1 MRRLFRGAGL
11 RRLWAMIVK
20 EMWAVLRDPK
30 SRVVLFVPPLM
41 QLFIFTFATTLD
53 VKNVDIGVLDR
64 SSGAHS
70 AEIVSRIAG
79 SPNFREIVPLRSPTE
94 LKDAI
99 DNQKVIAAMVI
110 DEDFDRNLAA
120 KRPATIGLI
129 LDGRRSNAAQIV
141 AGYLTQIVGGAG
153 ADLVPRT
160 STRQGDP
167 GQGSIV
173 TNWYNP
179 SLDYIWF
186 TLPSLVAIITSVAG
200 LAITSQSVARERELG
215 TFDQLMVSPLRIHEI
230 LIGKMVPPFI
240 IGMING
246 SLYLVI
252 APLVFGVPFT
262 GSLLLFFVSLAMYML
277 ALIGLGMFVSAM
289 SQTQQQAFLGTFL
302 VTTPLILL
310 SGYASPIDNMPDWLQ
325 LVTYLDPARYFLV
338 IVQGLFLK
346 AIPAAA
352 VFHQLWPLGL
362 IAIATLSASA
372 WLFRARME

>member
-1 MRRLFRGAGL
+1 MRRLY
-11 RRLWAMIVK
+11 AMIVK

-30 SRVVLFVPPLM
+30 SRIVLFIPPLM
-41 QLFIFTFATTLD
+41 QLFIFSFATTLD
-53 VKNVDIGVLDR
+53 VKNVDVAIFDR

-79 SPNFREIVPLRSPTE
+79 SPNFRKIVPLRSPHE
-94 LKDAI
+94 LRDVI
-99 DNQKVIAAMVI
+99 DNQKVIAALVI
-110 DEDFDRNLAA
+110 DEDFDRRVTAG
-120 KRPATIGLI
+120 KPATVGVI

-141 AGYLTQIVGGAG
+141 NGYLTQIVGGIG
-153 ADLVPRT
+153 ADLVARPGPQAPPG
-160 STRQGDP
+160 ST
-167 GQGSIV
+167 I

-246 SLYLVI
+246 SLYLII

-262 GSLLLFFVSLAMYML
+262 GSLLLFFLSLAMYML
-277 ALIGLGMFVSAM
+277 ALIGLGMLVSAIAR
-289 SQTQQQAFLGTFL
+289 TQQQAFLGVFL
-302 VTTPLILL
+302 ITTPLILL
-310 SGYASPIDNMPDWLQ
+310 SGYASPIDNMPGWLQ
-325 LVTYLDPARYFLV
+325 IVTYLDPARYFLV

-346 AIPAAA
+346 AMPAAA
-352 VFHQLWPLGL
+352 VFHQLWPLAL
-362 IAIATLSASA
+362 IACATLSASA

>member
-1 MRRLFRGAGL
+1 MRRLLEISGL
-11 RRLWAMIVK
+11 RRLVAMIVK

-30 SRVVLFVPPLM
+30 SRIVLFVPPLM

-53 VKNVDIGVLDR
+53 VKNVDVAILDR
-64 SSGAHS
+64 SSGVHS
-70 AEIVSRIAG
+70 TEIVSRIAG
-79 SPNFREIVPLRSPTE
+79 SPNFREIVPLRSPHE
-94 LKDAI
+94 LHEAI
-99 DNQKVIAAMVI
+99 DNQKVIAALVI
-110 DEDFDRNLAA
+110 DEDFDRRVAA
-120 KRPATIGLI
+120 GKPATVGVV

-141 AGYLTQIVGGAG
+141 NGYLTQIVAG
-153 ADLVPRT
+153 VGTDTVMRPDPRT
-160 STRQGDP
+160 PP
-167 GQGSIV
+167 GSVV

-215 TFDQLMVSPLRIHEI
+215 TFDQLMVSPLRVHEI

-246 SLYLVI
+246 SLYLII

-262 GSLLLFFVSLAMYML
+262 GSLLLFFLSLAMYML
-277 ALIGLGMFVSAM
+277 ALIGLGMLVSAIAK
-289 SQTQQQAFLGTFL
+289 TQQQAFLGVFL
-302 VTTPLILL
+302 ITTPLILL
-310 SGYASPIDNMPDWLQ
+310 SGYASPIDNMPGWLQ
-325 LVTYLDPARYFLV
+325 IVTYLDPARYFLV

-346 AIPAAA
+346 AMPAAA
-352 VFHQLWPLGL
+352 VFHQLWPLAL
-362 IAIATLSASA
+362 IACATLSASA

>member
-1 MRRLFRGAGL
+1 MRRLF
-11 RRLWAMIVK
+11 AMIVK
-20 EMWAVLRDPK
+20 EMWAVLRDPQA
-30 SRVVLFVPPLM
+30 RLVLFVPPLM
-41 QLFIFTFATTLD
+41 QLFIFTYATTLD
-53 VKNVDIGVLDR
+53 VKNVDIGILDR

-70 AEIVSRIAG
+70 VELVQRLAG
-79 SPNFREIVPLRSPTE
+79 SPNFRRIERLQTPKQ
-94 LKDAI
+94 LKSAI
-99 DNQKVIAAMVI
+99 DNQKVIAALVI
-110 DEDFDRNLAA
+110 DEDFDRQLA
-120 KRPATIGLI
+120 RGESATIGLV

-141 AGYLTQIVGGAG
+141 AGYVTNIAGGIGAELAPAQVRGAVGGS
-153 ADLVPRT
+153 V
-160 STRQGDP
+160 
-167 GQGSIV
+167 V

-246 SLYLVI
+246 SVYLVV

-262 GSLLLFFVSLAMYML
+262 GSLLLFWLSLGMYLL
-277 ALIGLGMFVSAM
+277 ALIGLGMLVSAA
-289 SQTQQQAFLGTFL
+289 SQTQQQAFLGVFL

-325 LVTYLDPARYFLV
+325 TITYLDPARYFLV

-346 AIPAAA
+346 AMPASA
-352 VFHQLWPLGL
+352 VFHQLWPLAL
-362 IAIATLSASA
+362 IACVTLSASA

>member
-1 MRRLFRGAGL
+1 MRRLLEISGL
-11 RRLWAMIVK
+11 RRLVAMIVK

-30 SRVVLFVPPLM
+30 SRIVLFVPPLM

-53 VKNVDIGVLDR
+53 VKNVDVAILDR
-64 SSGAHS
+64 SSGVHS
-70 AEIVSRIAG
+70 AEIVNRIAG
-79 SPNFREIVPLRSPTE
+79 SPNFREIVPLRSPHE
-94 LKDAI
+94 LRDAI
-99 DNQKVIAAMVI
+99 DNQKVIAALVI
-110 DEDFDRNLAA
+110 DEDFDRRVAA
-120 KRPATIGLI
+120 GKPATVGVV

-141 AGYLTQIVGGAG
+141 NGYLTQIVAG
-153 ADLVPRT
+153 VGTDTVMRPDPRT
-160 STRQGDP
+160 PP
-167 GQGSIV
+167 GSVV

-215 TFDQLMVSPLRIHEI
+215 TFDQLMVSPLRVHEI

-246 SLYLVI
+246 SLYLII

-262 GSLLLFFVSLAMYML
+262 GSLLLFFLSLAMYML
-277 ALIGLGMFVSAM
+277 ALIGLGMLVSAIAK
-289 SQTQQQAFLGTFL
+289 TQQQAFLGVFL
-302 VTTPLILL
+302 ITTPLILL
-310 SGYASPIDNMPDWLQ
+310 SGYASPIDNMPGWLQ
-325 LVTYLDPARYFLV
+325 IVTYLDPARYFLV

-346 AIPAAA
+346 AMPAAA
-352 VFHQLWPLGL
+352 VFHQLWPLAL
-362 IAIATLSASA
+362 IACATLSASA

>member
-1 MRRLFRGAGL
+1 MRGLFEGAGL

-20 EMWAVLRDPK
+20 EMWAVLRDPQA
-30 SRVVLFVPPLM
+30 RLVLFVPPLM
-41 QLFIFTFATTLD
+41 QLFIFTYATTLD
-53 VKNVDIGVLDR
+53 VKNVDIGILDR

-70 AEIVSRIAG
+70 VELVQRLAG
-79 SPNFREIVPLRSPTE
+79 SPNFRRIELLRTPKE
-94 LKDAI
+94 LKSAI
-99 DNQKVIAAMVI
+99 DNQKVIAALVI
-110 DEDFDRNLAA
+110 DEDFDRQLA
-120 KRPATIGLI
+120 RGEGATIGLV

-141 AGYLTQIVGGAG
+141 AGYVTNIAGGLGAELAPPQIRGQAGGS
-153 ADLVPRT
+153 V
-160 STRQGDP
+160 
-167 GQGSIV
+167 V

-179 SLDYIWF
+179 ALDYIWF

-215 TFDQLMVSPLRIHEI
+215 TFDQLMVSPLRVHEI

-246 SLYLVI
+246 SVYLVV

-262 GSLLLFFVSLAMYML
+262 GSLLLFWLSLGMYLL
-277 ALIGLGMFVSAM
+277 ALIGLGMLVSAA
-289 SQTQQQAFLGTFL
+289 SQTQQQAFLGVFL

-325 LVTYLDPARYFLV
+325 TITYLDPARYFLV

-346 AIPAAA
+346 AMPAGA
-352 VFHQLWPLGL
+352 VFHQLWPLAL
-362 IAIATLSASA
+362 IAVATLSASA